1 MVSPRIQCP
10 TENYMLKAFFSLF
23 IASKSITIVAAF
35 SFLRLVVPKGAESDL
50 YGHLSVQPLQVSVPK
65 RVTWGPEPVARTPVS
80 RL

>member
-1 MVSPRIQCP
+1 
-10 TENYMLKAFFSLF
+10 MLKAFFSLF